1 MLKSPTTWFLI
12 FQMTINQD
20 GNLSLTN
27 FLRKHIGFSLY
38 YSMIPQE
45 LPDESHQFF
54 VPGLLFHNALELV
67 KATELRN
74 ESLLNSLLENR
85 SNAQNEFMKVLKFTN
100 SNQKKEGEVFD
111 VSKKL
116 EKLDK
121 LDKLEEQLDKLE
133 KIEEKLK
140 KLENLE
146 NKVVKLEEKLDPLLN
161 KLE

>member
-1 MLKSPTTWFLI
+1 
-12 FQMTINQD
+12 
-20 GNLSLTN
+20 
-27 FLRKHIGFSLY
+27 
-38 YSMIPQE
+38 
-45 LPDESHQFF
+45 
-54 VPGLLFHNALELV
+54 
-67 KATELRN
+67 
-74 ESLLNSLLENR
+74 
-85 SNAQNEFMKVLKFTN
+85 MKVYWILYLKIDLMPKMNLWKFWNLQTATK
-100 SNQKKEGEVFD
+100 KKEGEVFD

-146 NKVVKLEEKLDPLLN
+146 NKVVKLEENLDPLLN